1 MSIRKRELRVLAKM
15 NGKKRI
21 LHIIQSLDNGGCEN
35 MLLRTLP
42 LLGEFEHKI
51 ITLKKSG
58 ELAPE
63 FISAGIPVD
72 TVRCGNFFSITGIM
86 RLRRMIR
93 EENSDI
99 IITYLFHADV
109 IGRFFIPRKINI
121 PVIPFLRTTYNHP
134 KYLVAR
140 IFEWL
145 TKIFVR
151 QYFANSDAVKDYY
164 VKHFGVSAEK
174 INVVP
179 NGIDVSIINSIEP
192 DIVLRKSLNIS
203 HDAFV
208 LICVAN
214 FHSNKGHSYLLKAFE
229 QVYLKYPKTV
239 LLLVGD
245 GDERKNLEQQI
256 LGYASRKA
264 IRFLGKR
271 NDVLKLLKLSHVFV
285 LPTLFEGMSNAIM
298 EAMAMG
304 VPVITT
310 SIPENTTWLLH
321 GETAFLV
328 RPKSSKVLAD
338 AITQMVDNKQISL
351 LMADNAKS
359 LVERKFN
366 LNMIVEQWR
375 VNLLS
380 Q

>member
-1 MSIRKRELRVLAKM
+1 M
-15 NGKKRI
+15 NGKKRV

-51 ITLKKSG
+51 ITLKESG

-63 FISAGIPVD
+63 FISAGISAD
-72 TVRCGNFFSITGIM
+72 TVRCGNFFDIAGIM
-86 RLRRMIR
+86 RLRRIIR

-109 IGRFFIPRKINI
+109 IGRFFIQRKINI
-121 PVIPFLRTTYNHP
+121 PIIPFLRTTYNHP

-140 IFEWL
+140 IFEWF
-145 TKIFVR
+145 TKNFVR
-151 QYFANSDAVKDYY
+151 RYFANSEAVKNYY
-164 VKHFGVSAEK
+164 VEHFGVSAEK
-174 INVVP
+174 INVIP
-179 NGIDVSIINSIEP
+179 NGIDVSIFNSIEL
-192 DIVLRKSLNIS
+192 DVVLRKSLNILD
-203 HDAFV
+203 DAFV

-214 FHSNKGHSYLLKAFE
+214 FHSNKGHSYLLEAFE
-229 QVYLKYPKTV
+229 QIYLKYPKVV

-245 GDERKNLEQQI
+245 GAERKNLEQQV
-256 LGYASRKA
+256 LEYVSRKA

-321 GETAFLV
+321 GETALLV
-328 RPKSSKVLAD
+328 QPKSSKTITD
-338 AITQMVDNKQISL
+338 AITGIINNKQTRL
-351 LMADNAKS
+351 FLGNNAKK
-359 LVERKFN
+359 LVEKNFS
-366 LNMIVEQWR
+366 LNTIIKEWKI
-375 VNLLS
+375 NLLS